1 MNEQEWINIINQ
13 YDPKI
18 KFCRLEDEKI
28 GEHQKNGKL
37 QVKMVYSRGDNRG
50 KYYFCQCD
58 CGKNTTVWGNHFRS
72 EHTKS
77 CGCYMI
83 ESGRKNMIALNQTD
97 QRFHGYD
104 LTGQIINN
112 FKIIKKIGQ
121 NTNHDWIY
129 ECICP
134 ICQNICYKTKKGLEK
149 DLSCGCVKKSKGEE
163 KISEILTINKI
174 PFIKQKSFN
183 NCKNTNVLKF
193 DFYIDNKY
201 LIEYDGIQHFEATGG
216 WFTEET
222 IQDNQKRDQIK
233 NQYCKEHNIPLIR
246 IPYTHLDNLCL
257 EDLLLETSKF
267 IYREEV

>member
-18 KFCRLEDEKI
+18 KFCRLKDEKI

-37 QVKMVYSRGDNRG
+37 QIKMVYSRGDNRG

-83 ESGRKNMIALNQTD
+83 ENGRKNMIALNQTN

-112 FKIIKKIGQ
+112 FKVIKKVGQ

-134 ICQNICYKTKKGLEK
+134 ICRNICYKTKKGLEK
-149 DLSCGCVKKSKGEE
+149 DLSCGCVKRYKGEE

-216 WFTEET
+216 WFTEEV
-222 IQDNQKRDQIK
+222 IQDNQKKDQIK

-246 IPYTHLDNLCL
+246 IPYTHLNNLCL

-267 IYREEV
+267 IWIEKD